1 MFKNK
6 KFWYYKDINFILMWG
21 FNVIFIKMLKEFFEK
36 VNKLILKIIW
46 KIKGLVIILILLKK
60 KIGGICFNR

>member
-6 KFWYYKDINFILMWG
+6 MFWYYKDINFILMWG